1 MARRDGLPAELGG
14 SFTVGAAREMGVG
27 AGRLRGSDLE
37 RPFRGVR
44 TYAQEARDDAGDF
57 DRVRG
62 ETVRLAEAYSVR
74 MRETEFFA
82 YETAVH
88 LLGGPLP
95 VAIGRELRD
104 LDVGVHGD
112 APLPR
117 CAGVRGRRLGPHL
130 APVVTRRG
138 IRMSSPASTWAMLG
152 TWSVPDLVAL
162 GDFLCRVWREGYGR
176 RSAGTPPLTTPEQ
189 LRAALGAG
197 KRRGAARLRTAL
209 ELIRCD
215 AWSPRESACR
225 VHLVEAGLPE
235 PELNVD
241 VFDRNGF
248 HLGCVDL
255 VYRRWKV
262 AIEYQGKHHRDQYA
276 HDVERVERVER
287 LRAAGWAVVQVTS
300 ALHAEPARLVTRV
313 ESQLSTRGWRR

>member
-1 MARRDGLPAELGG
+1 MSSLTPDIASIAPPPPRPWREDDANCSSLPP
-14 SFTVGAAREMGVG
+14 FR
-27 AGRLRGSDLE
+27 LE
-37 RPFRGVR
+37 RPFRGLR
-44 TYAQEARDDAGDF
+44 THAQEVRDDAGDF

-62 ETVRLAEAYSVR
+62 ETARLAEAYSVR

-117 CAGVRGRRLGPHL
+117 CAGVRGRRFRPHL
-130 APVVTRRG
+130 ASVVTRRG

-176 RSAGTPPLTTPEQ
+176 RNAGTPPLATPDQ
-189 LRAALGAG
+189 LRAALDAG
-197 KRRGAARLRTAL
+197 KRRGAA
-209 ELIRCD
+209 
-215 AWSPRESACR
+215 
-225 VHLVEAGLPE
+225 
-235 PELNVD
+235 
-241 VFDRNGF
+241 
-248 HLGCVDL
+248 
-255 VYRRWKV
+255 
-262 AIEYQGKHHRDQYA
+262 
-276 HDVERVERVER
+276 R

-313 ESQLSTRGWRR
+313 ESHLSARGWRR